1 MPFTSRPSAS
11 RRAFTAALLALLVLP
26 GCSRG
31 RVGPDESHVIRLGVE
46 GGPHAE
52 IAEIAK
58 GALAKQGITLQISE
72 FSDYTR
78 PNAALFDGDLDA
90 NSYQHQ
96 PYLDVQNRSRG
107 YDFVSVGKTVVFP
120 IGIYS
125 AKVKSLDALPN
136 GGTIAFPNDPSNGGR
151 SLLLLQANGLIHLK
165 AGSDP
170 VTPSVADVETNPK
183 GLRFVEVD
191 AAQLPAVLPDVA
203 AAVINTNYALQAKLD
218 PAKDA
223 IARESADSPY
233 VNLIVVRRADRDKP
247 WAQQLVAA
255 YHSDEVRKFV
265 NEKYAGVVVPGF

>member
-1 MPFTSRPSAS
+1 MPYAPPTSPS
-11 RRAFTAALLALLVLP
+11 RRAFAAALAALFLVP
-26 GCSRG
+26 ACSRV
-31 RVGPDESHVIRLGVE
+31 RTGPDESHVIRLGVE

-52 IAEIAK
+52 IAEVAK
-58 GALAKQGITLQISE
+58 GALAKQGITLKVLE

-96 PYLDVQNRSRG
+96 PYLDAQNASRG

-120 IGIYS
+120 IGVYS
-125 AKVKSLDALPN
+125 AKVRSLDALPP

-170 VTPSVADVETNPK
+170 VTPTVADVETNPK

-191 AAQLPAVLPDVA
+191 AAQLPTVLPDVA
-203 AAVINTNYALQAKLD
+203 AAIINTNYALQAKLD
-218 PAKDA
+218 PDEEEHPQREAEGGRQRGGDA
-223 IARESADSPY
+223 DHGQRFAQGIKTARAS
-233 VNLIVVRRADRDKP
+233 
-247 WAQQLVAA
+247 
-255 YHSDEVRKFV
+255 
-265 NEKYAGVVVPGF
+265 